1 MQYLSSF
8 FRRHSYTKPEMIEM
22 VSRGMQV
29 RRVNGHNYVIRF
41 YHQSDLDEEE
51 DTRNEYN
58 KKRDEYYEKPKENDV
73 EIFYGELFISNRKLI
88 VFPL

>member
-41 YHQSDLDEEE
+41 YHQSDLDVEE
-51 DTRNEYN
+51 DTRNEYDEKRMNMMKN
-58 KKRDEYYEKPKENDV
+58 KKQRLK
-73 EIFYGELFISNRKLI
+73 
-88 VFPL
+88 